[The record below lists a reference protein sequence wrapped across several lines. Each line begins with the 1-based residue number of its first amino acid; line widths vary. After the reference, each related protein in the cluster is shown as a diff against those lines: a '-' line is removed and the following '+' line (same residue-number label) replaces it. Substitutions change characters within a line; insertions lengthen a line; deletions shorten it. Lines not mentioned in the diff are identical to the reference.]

1 MEFSSQE
8 YWSGVPL
15 PSPEMDHL
23 WWRLKPDSKSPQLLE
38 IGLAWI
44 FSIIFK
50 HLSPGFPGGSDGKES
65 AGNVR
70 DPGSTPGLGRSPAEG
85 NGNRLQYSLPREFH
99 RQRSLAG
106 YSQSMGSQRVGH
118 DWATDTQ
125 ALKGNKW
132 QFFLGKIALSKVSNY
147 SYHLKIINIWQ
158 SSPWRKKHYKI
169 HKLYK
174 FQTTKNGFTYNIK
187 QTWKSKTDRTTRR
200 KIHYQ
205 NGNFKYIIRKKCGI
219 LKVYTNT

>member
-1 MEFSSQE
+1 MVKNLPAMCETQVRPLDWEDPLQKEMATDSST
-8 YWSGVPL
+8 
-15 PSPEMDHL
+15 
-23 WWRLKPDSKSPQLLE
+23 
-38 IGLAWI
+38 LAWEI
-44 FSIIFK
+44 SRTEK
-50 HLSPGFPGGSDGKES
+50 PGG
-65 AGNVR
+65 
-70 DPGSTPGLGRSPAEG
+70 L
-85 NGNRLQYSLPREFH
+85 
-99 RQRSLAG
+99 
-106 YSQSMGSQRVGH
+106 QSMGSQRVGH

-187 QTWKSKTDRTTRR
+187 QTWKSKTNRTTRR

-205 NGNFKYIIRKKCGI
+205 NGNFKYISRKKCGI